1 MTYSSVEDAF
11 LFVSSA
17 APFEHSAVVHRI
29 TGETFFASAYTGDSD
44 FPDDVDDNYDYIAIP
59 HRNDLDLGKPLV
71 MEFVLSHCPELSDRV
86 VVIFSRRGAYGRYKE
101 LLAEKDLLEKWYA
114 FENARTKE
122 ALLEWCVE
130 NGLIIEEH
138 NTANSFNV

>member
-114 FENARTKE
+114 FEKARTRE

>member
-1 MTYSSVEDAF
+1 MNYSNIEDAF

-29 TGETFFASAYTGDSD
+29 TGETFFASAYTGDSEY
-44 FPDDVDDNYDYIAIP
+44 PGDVDGNDDYIAIP
-59 HRNDLDLGKPLV
+59 HKYDLDLGKPLV
-71 MEFVLSHCPELSDRV
+71 MEFVRGHCSELTNRV
-86 VVIFSRRGAYGRYKE
+86 VAIFSRRGAYGRYKE
-101 LLAEKDLLEKWYA
+101 LLAEKGLLEAWYA

-130 NGLIIEEH
+130 NGLVIE
-138 NTANSFNV
+138 TDS